1 MITPCRAAAAVFV
14 WALVLSLLAAA
25 INVLHLTPAATAT
38 TDLSADAAKRAL
50 GVEALGDVRV
60 SHLRELA
67 ALSKF
72 TAVYAHLGRRAEY
85 VSMSKLEG
93 KFEARWLPLG
103 VWRSLLLMGDTGGAM
118 VGGGGGGG
126 GGGAGSVAAW
136 RGQRFVKA
144 TRITDAWGDN
154 IYRAGG
160 GQEMRG
166 QGFFV
171 EYDVPSGIDGAR
183 GVASLDYGSH
193 GGNGWSLTSAARGE
207 IRCFHENLCIGLSG
221 FWFTGGVR
229 NGMPYVLFRA
239 GADSKRNAKKWQKK
253 KNMKKRNTEART
265 AAEKEL

>member
-103 VWRSLLLMGDTGGAM
+103 GAHTREWSRRLKNRPFSVMNEDDGEELPCTEHVNERSE
-118 VGGGGGGG
+118 
-126 GGGAGSVAAW
+126 
-136 RGQRFVKA
+136 Q
-144 TRITDAWGDN
+144 
-154 IYRAGG
+154 
-160 GQEMRG
+160 
-166 QGFFV
+166 
-171 EYDVPSGIDGAR
+171 
-183 GVASLDYGSH
+183 
-193 GGNGWSLTSAARGE
+193 
-207 IRCFHENLCIGLSG
+207 
-221 FWFTGGVR
+221 
-229 NGMPYVLFRA
+229 
-239 GADSKRNAKKWQKK
+239 
-253 KNMKKRNTEART
+253 
-265 AAEKEL
+265 